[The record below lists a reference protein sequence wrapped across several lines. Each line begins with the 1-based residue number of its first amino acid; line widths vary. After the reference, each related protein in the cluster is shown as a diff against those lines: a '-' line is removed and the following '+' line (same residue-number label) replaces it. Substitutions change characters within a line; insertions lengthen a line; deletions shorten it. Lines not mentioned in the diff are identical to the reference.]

1 VRDDLNIGAS
11 DLVDAVLSSDSWID
25 QVTASEAKRGAVSE
39 HLVHILAR
47 WPCTLVLSVDDRVGR
62 LLAVFIPPVINEVG
76 PELEGSPHIEVMS
89 RVLLADAS
97 TVRAQRLSERRG
109 DKILED
115 LPHLYDQAV
124 GPDHAAVVKLI
135 GIAAQDQ
142 LCKSQRGVK
151 AGIEPR
157 RLPFG
162 QGLRQRWPL
171 DSVEPDSKV
180 L

>member
-1 VRDDLNIGAS
+1 MRDDLNIGAS

-162 QGLRQRWPL
+162 QGLRQRWP
-171 DSVEPDSKV
+171 
-180 L
+180 